1 MMLFARHAKALP
13 LVLLI
18 CSAVALANAASSA
31 EVNPL
36 RAADTSSPRAE
47 LQDFVATMDDIYRG
61 MKDVINDYSVSERLY
76 LTADQRRRQ
85 FEALSKAPKAIRIL
99 DLSDIPPILRDTVA
113 PARALQ
119 LKEILDRIEVPPLE
133 SIPDRDGMART
144 SSKRWRLPGTEI
156 DIALVENGPRLG
168 EYLVTAETVD
178 RLPEFYERVRKL
190 PYKPGRRA
198 N

>member
-18 CSAVALANAASSA
+18 CSTFALANAASSA

-36 RAADTSSPRAE
+36 RAADTSSPRAA

-61 MKDVINDYSVSERLY
+61 MKGVIHDYSVSERLY

-85 FEALSKAPKAIRIL
+85 FDALSNAPKAIRIL

-119 LKEILDRIEVPPLE
+119 LKEILDRIEVPPTRAFQTATEWPELPPSDGGCQEPRLTLHSSRAGRAPE
-133 SIPDRDGMART
+133 STSLLPKPSTGFPNSINASASCRT
-144 SSKRWRLPGTEI
+144 SR
-156 DIALVENGPRLG
+156 
-168 EYLVTAETVD
+168 
-178 RLPEFYERVRKL
+178 
-190 PYKPGRRA
+190 GRRP